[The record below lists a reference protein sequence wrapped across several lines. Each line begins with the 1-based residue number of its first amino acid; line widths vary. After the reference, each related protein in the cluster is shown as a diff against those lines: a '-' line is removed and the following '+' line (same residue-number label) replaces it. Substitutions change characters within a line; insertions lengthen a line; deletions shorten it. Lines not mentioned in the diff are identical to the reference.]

1 MRRQASV
8 SAIVKS
14 HSQQTDNLHA
24 NYQEQLRELNA
35 THEKKMLGS
44 RRPEE
49 IEQLVRDH
57 EDERKKL
64 ISMHKKEE
72 KEYKLHMSTM
82 RHADSVAQ
90 LINTHDIQSSERE
103 KELVEKNER
112 LLQLEQNTTRELNNN
127 LNQAQIDI
135 QRLEQELKISK
146 TSGDEK
152 KESEILLSLKLKKA
166 CDERDAT
173 QTELTL
179 QLKREQKAHETTL
192 FKSNQ
197 LESDLIQE
205 HADKLQKEKEIQN
218 IQQFLDDAKKD
229 TSKTK
234 EELQIWK
241 KEKMKLEIAQANLL
255 AESAVK
261 STNISELQTKL
272 VETQNSKSTAL
283 EKMRNEAIATTNELH
298 LLIQDEKNSATM
310 DHEKMLNLQTDFA
323 NQLEKER
330 IARCAIEKETAA
342 VKQERDDKEEQ
353 RQILLNQVKLLQ
365 SKDKN
370 VDQQMQE
377 LHNNL
382 NLEQKE
388 NDKLRTSNNQKLKE
402 MEMELENRNGL
413 TIQLS
418 NEEKRRK
425 ETELALNALQNQQAT
440 TKEEAAKHLGTFKI
454 EKLKI

>member
-135 QRLEQELKISK
+135 QRLEQELKTSK
-146 TSGDEK
+146 TSG
-152 KESEILLSLKLKKA
+152 ESEILLNLNLKKA

-197 LESDLIQE
+197 LESDLLQE

-218 IQQFLDDAKKD
+218 IQQFLDEAKKD

-241 KEKMKLEIAQANLL
+241 KEKMKLEKEQASLL
-255 AESAVK
+255 AASAVK

-298 LLIQDEKNSATM
+298 QLIQNEKNSATM
-310 DHEKMLNLQTDFA
+310 DHEKMLNLQTELA

>member
-1 MRRQASV
+1 M
-8 SAIVKS
+8 
-14 HSQQTDNLHA
+14 DL
-24 NYQEQLRELNA
+24 
-35 THEKKMLGS
+35 
-44 RRPEE
+44 E
-49 IEQLVRDH
+49 IE
-57 EDERKKL
+57 
-64 ISMHKKEE
+64 
-72 KEYKLHMSTM
+72 
-82 RHADSVAQ
+82 
-90 LINTHDIQSSERE
+90 
-103 KELVEKNER
+103 
-112 LLQLEQNTTRELNNN
+112 
-127 LNQAQIDI
+127 
-135 QRLEQELKISK
+135 
-146 TSGDEK
+146 
-152 KESEILLSLKLKKA
+152 
-166 CDERDAT
+166 
-173 QTELTL
+173 
-179 QLKREQKAHETTL
+179 
-192 FKSNQ
+192 
-197 LESDLIQE
+197 
-205 HADKLQKEKEIQN
+205 
-218 IQQFLDDAKKD
+218 
-229 TSKTK
+229 
-234 EELQIWK
+234 
-241 KEKMKLEIAQANLL
+241 QANLL

-298 LLIQDEKNSATM
+298 LLIQNEKNSATM
-310 DHEKMLNLQTDFA
+310 DHEKMLNLQTDLA

-440 TKEEAAKHLGTFKI
+440 TEEETAKHLGTFKI